1 MREKINC
8 LEGIRTIGC
17 ISVFLCHF
25 RGAFL
30 PDQAIWLIDHTPL
43 MILTA
48 GNSVVRILFVVS
60 GFVISYKYFEI
71 QRYEQVPKDML
82 KRYFRLAP
90 SVIAAN
96 LFVYF
101 LMKFGFMFHVQAA
114 AVSGSEDFLGIFNN
128 FTPNLVQ
135 CLKEALITC
144 YFQGANGY
152 IGPLWTMVYEYLGAI
167 LVLCVIYVCKGNY
180 LRYLF
185 YIVMFICFSS
195 YYNYFVLGMLICDI
209 YVQQDM
215 NEILQRH
222 RWISY
227 GLFLPGGGISCACT
241 KSMML

>member
-167 LVLCVIYVCKGNY
+167 LVLCVIYVCKGKIG
-180 LRYLF
+180 RA
-185 YIVMFICFSS
+185 
-195 YYNYFVLGMLICDI
+195 
-209 YVQQDM
+209 
-215 NEILQRH
+215 
-222 RWISY
+222 
-227 GLFLPGGGISCACT
+227 SCRERV
-241 KSMML
+241 